1 MAIWEFNRG
10 EWTEAYV
17 FLRLLGDGRI
27 HGATSN
33 LVKDELTYIDI
44 IILYAMSQKST

>member
-17 FLRLLGDGRI
+17 FLRLLGDGRLY
-27 HGATSN
+27 GASSD
-33 LVKDELTYIDI
+33 LIKDDQTYIDQ
-44 IILYAMSQKST
+44 YNT